1 MCQQSQVSKRKEAEI
16 QRRRA
21 MARKKIE
28 ILNELKSSELQPHDA
43 PLICVLPTPRHS
55 KKSRMMPLDVFP
67 SHRCTKYQRRLARE
81 QRWAEKAKRNPLLQ
95 EVINAP

>member
-28 ILNELKSSELQPHDA
+28 ILNELKSSGLQPHDA

-55 KKSRMMPLDVFP
+55 KKSRMMQLDVFP
-67 SHRCTKYQRRLARE
+67 RRTQYQRRQARE
-81 QRWAEKAKRNPLLQ
+81 QRWAAKAKRNPLLL